1 MWNWQ
6 IKDWPSFEWSAD
18 IVQGK
23 ERDFLEASAVT
34 IGARRHL
41 QPAEREALDI
51 ELLSRDA
58 LSTSAIEGEILDRD
72 SVQSS
77 LRKQLGLSPAPS
89 FRARPA
95 EAGIAE
101 MMADLYRSPASPLTH
116 DSLFEWHR
124 MVMNGR
130 RDIADIGRYRR
141 HDDAMQIVS
150 GAFGQ
155 ERVHF
160 EAPPSRQIPDE
171 MEAFLGWFSRT
182 SPAGNTPLPPL
193 TRAAIA
199 HLWFESVHPFED
211 GNGRIGRAIA
221 EKALAQGT
229 RVPGFTGLSSTL
241 LRHRKAYYAALER
254 SSSSLRID
262 DWLEWFAGMALEAQ
276 SEADRLVRFLIQ
288 KAALLHR
295 LDGALNTRQ
304 EKALLRM
311 FAEGPEGFKG
321 GLSAQ
326 NYATIT
332 GAPPATVT
340 RDLADLVAKGA
351 LIRSGERKATRYRL
365 AVEAA
370 EEAHD

>member
-6 IKDWPSFEWSAD
+6 IKDWPSFEWNAD

-150 GAFGQ
+150 GAFGH

-182 SPAGNTPLPPL
+182 SPAGKTPLPPL

-254 SSSSLRID
+254 NSSSLRID
-262 DWLEWFAGMALEAQ
+262 DWLEWFADMALEAQ

-311 FAEGPEGFKG
+311 FAEGPAGFKG

-370 EEAHD
+370 EEAPD

>member
-6 IKDWPSFEWSAD
+6 IKDWPSFEWNAD

-150 GAFGQ
+150 GAFGH

-171 MEAFLGWFSRT
+171 MEAFLDWFSRT

-254 SSSSLRID
+254 NSSSLRID

-370 EEAHD
+370 EESPD